1 MDLKG
6 NAVTWL
12 GHGTWLWETSEG
24 KRLLIDAWITGNPST
39 PDEFKDLAAL
49 KLDGILLTHGHF
61 DHIGQG
67 GAEAVAVIK
76 ANPDA
81 PVFALFELAAYLGGK
96 GVEVNG
102 FNKGGTIEVAGVK
115 ATLVTAHHSGG
126 ITDDDGTIVEGG
138 DPAGYMLEFPDGL
151 VVYQAGDTDV
161 FGDMALL
168 GEIYR
173 PDRERAA
180 DRRLLH
186 DGSASGGPRRA
197 PDRLH
202 QRDLGALR
210 DVPAPRRAPCRAAP
224 AGRRGRGPH
233 PRHPPRGPAQLLATL
248 GSYVAAPRA
257 VSARS
262 AARAPLTTEATKLP
276 SIGSRAMMPR

>member
-24 KRLLIDAWITGNPST
+24 KRLLVDAWIDGNPAT

-49 KLDGILLTHGHF
+49 KLDGILITHGHF

-67 GAEAVAVIK
+67 GAEAIAVIK
-76 ANPDA
+76 ANPGA
-81 PVFALFELAAYLGGK
+81 PVFTMFELAGYLSGK

-115 ATLVTAHHSGG
+115 ATMVTAHHSGG
-126 ITDDDGTIVEGG
+126 ITDDDGSVVYGG
-138 DPAGYMLEFPDGL
+138 DPAGFILEFPDGL

-168 GEIYR
+168 GEIYSPDVSVLPIGDFYTMGPRQAAHAVRLLGSTNVISGHFGTFPPLIGR
-173 PDRERAA
+173 PAEL
-180 DRRLLH
+180 RRLVGVGEDH
-186 DGSASGGPRRA
+186 IPDMTPG
-197 PDRLH
+197 DRL
-202 QRDLGALR
+202 G
-210 DVPAPRRAPCRAAP
+210 
-224 AGRRGRGPH
+224 G
-233 PRHPPRGPAQLLATL
+233 
-248 GSYVAAPRA
+248 
-257 VSARS
+257 
-262 AARAPLTTEATKLP
+262 
-276 SIGSRAMMPR
+276 